1 MALHNLLGK
10 EGELLA
16 TRYLRDKGYEVLY
29 NNWRFSRFEIDII
42 ATKNNRLHFT
52 EVKSRSSKKHGF
64 PEEKVTKQ
72 KFQFLAAAADEFLY
86 RNPQYKHIQFD
97 ILSINKL
104 PDGTAEYFLIEDI
117 YFS

>member
-1 MALHNLLGK
+1 MASHNLLGK

-16 TRYLRDKGYEVLY
+16 TRYLKERGYEVLY

-42 ATKNNRLHFT
+42 ATKASLLHFI
-52 EVKSRSSKKHGF
+52 EVKARSSKRHGF
-64 PEEKVTKQ
+64 PEEKVTQ
-72 KFQFLAAAADEFLY
+72 KKFGFLAAAADEFLY
-86 RNPQYKHIQFD
+86 RHPQYKHIQFD

-104 PDGTAEYFLIEDI
+104 PDGSAEYFMIEDV